1 MSGSLPKHQTEVH
14 LTILEDGESS
24 QALSTSAATPLT
36 LIRRTAVVFQLCGV
50 NFATSASSGLIVI
63 GLPQLTSDL
72 NIPQSLAFWPSSV
85 QGLATASALLL
96 SGAVADVLGPR
107 SVNLSGCILNGVLML
122 SCGFIKSVQQLIA
135 MRALQGVAIA
145 MHFSSS
151 VALVAGTQP
160 RGQSR
165 NISFACLG
173 LSQLLGFTFGLVV
186 GGVLVDTV
194 GWRSGWYLY
203 GGATL
208 LLSAVGL
215 WSLPKSE
222 PLGFRNIFGDLISR
236 VDWIGALLASSSMA
250 SLSYFLA
257 FQEIQ
262 YLSAVEAAIR
272 ILPSTV
278 VGLGLNLIT
287 GLIVHKIPAVWL
299 VAVSSLLSSGSPLLM
314 AMINPSWSYWVGAFF
329 AQILLPF
336 SIDVLFTVGLIIVTE
351 VFPEKNQSLAGAV
364 FNTAAQFGN
373 ALGLAMVQV
382 VSVGVTNRNISPKS
396 PEARLEGYRASFWTL
411 FALMLVCVLVGAL
424 GLRRAGKVGSK
435 RD

>member
-1 MSGSLPKHQTEVH
+1 
-14 LTILEDGESS
+14 
-24 QALSTSAATPLT
+24 
-36 LIRRTAVVFQLCGV
+36 
-50 NFATSASSGLIVI
+50 
-63 GLPQLTSDL
+63 
-72 NIPQSLAFWPSSV
+72 
-85 QGLATASALLL
+85 
-96 SGAVADVLGPR
+96 
-107 SVNLSGCILNGVLML
+107 
-122 SCGFIKSVQQLIA
+122 
-135 MRALQGVAIA
+135 

-151 VALVAGTQP
+151 VALVADTQP

-203 GGATL
+203 GGVTL

-222 PLGFRNIFGDLISR
+222 PLGFRNIFVDLIYR
-236 VDWIGALLASSSMA
+236 VDWIGALLASVSMA
-250 SLSYFLA
+250 SISYFLA
-257 FQEIQ
+257 VISTDVHRIKETGTVTLLCFSLATLPLFQEIQ
-262 YLSAVEAAIR
+262 YLSAVDAGIR

-278 VGLGLNLIT
+278 VGLGLNLMT

-314 AMINPSWSYWVGAFF
+314 AVINPSWSYWVGAFF

-351 VFPEKNQSLAGAV
+351 IFPEKNQSVAGAV

-373 ALGLAMVQV
+373 ALGLAIVQV
-382 VSVGVTNRNISPKS
+382 VSAAVTNQKINPKS
-396 PEARLEGYRASFWTL
+396 PEALLEGYRASFWTL
-411 FALMLVCVLVGAL
+411 FSLMLVCVLVAAL
-424 GLRRAGKVGSK
+424 GLRGAGKVGSK